1 MGVLTRSMASHSA
14 DLTDLSPLP
23 PTKSKSGPPSKINLY
38 RFYNQFRGHPVED
51 LTTFLNITLLE
62 RPNKPIVYLAGD
74 SSLDNKYW
82 VPSPGPGGDALPV
95 MVPEIYEKTL
105 DRPRPKPDVSFWLN
119 HVLGDRATCINTAVE
134 ESMLRDRDET
144 LLVQDD
150 FIRDNIRSND
160 VLVVSIGA
168 NDVALKPSPATIVR
182 MMQMAWLTQF
192 SSLENGSA
200 YALPY
205 FKNLFGTKIQDYVE
219 RVTAKT
225 KPRAVI
231 VSMIYFPLEWAPN
244 QQSWANAQLKVLRY
258 DSYPEKLQMAIRQM
272 YDIATKEIQ
281 IVGTEVLP
289 CALYEVL
296 DGKEKKD
303 YTDRVEPSA
312 DGGKKMAERF
322 VELLKGIV

>member
-1 MGVLTRSMASHSA
+1 MALGTA
-14 DLTDLSPLP
+14 DLTDLSTLP
-23 PTKSKSGPPSKINLY
+23 RRIPEPKPSSKIDLY
-38 RFYNQFRGHPVED
+38 QFYNQWRGHPIED

-62 RPNKPIVYLAGD
+62 RPDKPIIYLAGD

-82 VPSPGPGGDALPV
+82 VPSSGPGGDALPV
-95 MVPEIYEKTL
+95 KVPEIYEKTL

-134 ESMLRDRDET
+134 ESMLRDRDEK
-144 LLVQDD
+144 LLKHDE
-150 FIRDNIRSND
+150 FIRNNIRSND
-160 VLVVSIGA
+160 VLIVSIGA

-182 MMQMAWLTQF
+182 MLQMAWLTQF

-205 FKNLFGTKIQDYVE
+205 FKHLFGTKIQDYVE
-219 RVTAKT
+219 RLTAKT
-225 KPRAVI
+225 RPRAVI

-244 QQSWANAQLKVLRY
+244 QKSWANAQLKALRY

-272 YDIATKEIQ
+272 YEIATKEIR
-281 IVGTEVLP
+281 IAGTEVLP
-289 CALYEVL
+289 CPLYEVL

-312 DGGKKMAERF
+312 DGGRKMAERF
-322 VELLKGIV
+322 VEILEDIV

>member
-1 MGVLTRSMASHSA
+1 MTTPST
-14 DLTDLSPLP
+14 DLTDLSPR
-23 PTKSKSGPPSKINLY
+23 PTTKPKPQPSSKINLY
-38 RFYNQFRGHPVED
+38 QFYNEWRGHPIED

-62 RPNKPIVYLAGD
+62 RPDKPIVYLAGD

-82 VPSPGPGGDALPV
+82 VPSSGPGGDALPV
-95 MVPEIYEKTL
+95 KVPEIYRKTL

-134 ESMLRDRDET
+134 ESMLRDRDEK
-144 LLVQDD
+144 LLDHD
-150 FIRDNIRSND
+150 NFIRDNIRSND
-160 VLVVSIGA
+160 ILVVSIGA
-168 NDVALKPSPATIVR
+168 NDVALKPSPATIAR
-182 MMQMAWLTQF
+182 MLQMAWLTQF

-205 FKNLFGTKIQDYVE
+205 FKHLFGTKIQDYVE

-244 QQSWANAQLKVLRY
+244 QRSWANAQLKALRY
-258 DSYPEKLQMAIRQM
+258 DSYPEKLQMAIKQM
-272 YDIATKEIQ
+272 YEIATKG
-281 IVGTEVLP
+281 VRVAGTEVLP

-303 YTDRVEPSA
+303 YTDRVEPSV
-312 DGGKKMAERF
+312 DGGRKMAEKF
-322 VELLKGIV
+322 VEILQGIV